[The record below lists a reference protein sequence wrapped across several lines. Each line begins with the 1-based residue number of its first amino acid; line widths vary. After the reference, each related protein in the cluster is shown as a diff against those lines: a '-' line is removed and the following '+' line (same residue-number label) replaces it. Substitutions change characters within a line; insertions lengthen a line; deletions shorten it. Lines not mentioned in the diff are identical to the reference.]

1 MGVLDVL
8 EVPNILLGQT
18 AEDVVDFDHA
28 LSTFVDDLFDTMH
41 VYKGIGLAAPQVGIL
56 KRVFVCQY
64 ENKRLVCV
72 NPILE
77 LYGDELESEEACLS
91 IPNVLA
97 TVTRYSCVKVQAY
110 DINGKRF
117 NQFFDGM
124 MAIVIQHENDHLDGV
139 LITDKSL
146 NTRYNYDQ
154 SEGIEKE

>member
-1 MGVLDVL
+1 M
-8 EVPNILLGQT
+8 
-18 AEDVVDFDHA
+18 
-28 LSTFVDDLFDTMH
+28 
-41 VYKGIGLAAPQVGIL
+41 
-56 KRVFVCQY
+56 
-64 ENKRLVCV
+64 
-72 NPILE
+72 
-77 LYGDELESEEACLS
+77 ESEEACLS

-110 DINGKRF
+110 DVNGKRF
-117 NQFFDGM
+117 NQSFDGM